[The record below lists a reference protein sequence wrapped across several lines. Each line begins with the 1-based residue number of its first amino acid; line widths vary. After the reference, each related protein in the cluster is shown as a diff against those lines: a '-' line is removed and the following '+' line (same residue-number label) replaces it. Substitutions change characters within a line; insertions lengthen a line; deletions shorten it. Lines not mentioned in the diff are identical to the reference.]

1 MFQVWR
7 KESSPHLY
15 LTIHNKFSY
24 WSIRDTLEA
33 TTVYITSASAST
45 SCPASSSNSKNK
57 RHGQINWGYAKYVNG
72 KGKLVVA
79 NTGDIIVTCET
90 PNRCV

>member
-1 MFQVWR
+1 MFQVW
-7 KESSPHLY
+7 KQKSSPHHY
-15 LTIHNKFSY
+15 LTVETFGSH
-24 WSIRDTLEA
+24 WSIRK
-33 TTVYITSASAST
+33 TVETGGRYIASASAGT
-45 SCPASSSNSKNK
+45 SCPASSSNSKSK

-90 PNRCV
+90 PNRCL